1 MSIDKNSRAARQMRS
16 QGKRPKRR
24 RRKTSPWKTVIIAVL
39 LIVTA
44 AVGGA
49 VYYVNHLW
57 NLTADLEVSMDE
69 ITSNPNLDIQ
79 TEQVQKGFWKVAVFG
94 VDSTDGNL
102 GRGANSDVIIIC
114 SINRETGEIKMA
126 SVYRDT
132 YLKVGDNN
140 PYRKI
145 NEAYARGGPEQ
156 AMKAL
161 NENLDIAV
169 DDFVAVNWKAVAD
182 AINNLGGVDIEV
194 TEAEFK
200 QINGYITSVV
210 ENTGVYSQ
218 HLKKAGFQHLD
229 GVQAVAYCRLR
240 KMDTDFQ
247 RTQRQRAVIS
257 QCLEK
262 AKKSDLRVINTV
274 IGVCLPQV
282 AHSFK
287 LDDLLNMGKNIN
299 RYYLGDTTGF
309 PFDLKTQN
317 IGKLDCVVPVTLS
330 SNVVKLHQFLFGTEN
345 YQPSSHVTRISEDI
359 AYNSAKQADSG
370 EEIHQEDI
378 ERMSAAAR
386 EAGGASDSEKE
397 TKGSDGSEAAK
408 SADETEEGRSRSES
422 TEADERSGRDNRERE
437 DGESPDTESDE
448 YVPED
453 ELIDD
458 PGPLRRPAETA
469 GNSENTR
476 KPSSGESG
484 NTAIMVPSAPT
495 SGQNSGGNTGNS
507 STITPGG
514 SSTGRGDSSSSAG
527 SSTSPGKGTAPG
539 GSTGTG
545 TTPGGSTGSSTAPGG
560 STGTGTTSGGSTGN
574 RTTPG
579 GNTSGSTTPGGST
592 NNGTGSGATV
602 HTQRP
607 VPTESEAG
615 GIEGGPGFF

>member
-16 QGKRPKRR
+16 KGKRPVRR
-24 RRKTSPWKTVIIAVL
+24 RRRSSPWKGIIIAVL
-39 LIVTA
+39 LIVA
-44 AVGGA
+44 AAAAGA

-57 NLTADLEVSMDE
+57 NLTADLDVNMDD

-102 GRGANSDVIIIC
+102 GKGANSDVIIIC

-132 YLKVGDNN
+132 YLKVGDKN

-218 HLKKAGFQHLD
+218 HLKKAGYQHLD

-262 AKKSDLRVINTV
+262 AKKSDIRVINTV

-287 LDDLLNMGKNIN
+287 LDDLLDMGKNIN

-345 YQPSSHVTRISEDI
+345 YQPSSHVTKISEDI

-378 ERMSAAAR
+378 ERMTSAAR
-386 EAGGASDSEKE
+386 ETSSRGESERE
-397 TKGSDGSEAAK
+397 TKEEA
-408 SADETEEGRSRSES
+408 RSES
-422 TEADERSGRDNRERE
+422 TRSSSETETEESRRDTTQTTKAAENEERNEREEPDESERE
-437 DGESPDTESDE
+437 DTNSETRESRE
-448 YVPED
+448 ED
-453 ELIDD
+453 EQGSD
-458 PGPLRRPAETA
+458 PVRRPTETAET
-469 GNSENTR
+469 SEGTR
-476 KPSSGESG
+476 KPTTGESSSS
-484 NTAIMVPSAPT
+484 AIMVPAAPT
-495 SGQNSGGNTGNS
+495 SGKPAGSTGNS
-507 STITPGG
+507 STGTPGGTNSGSTGNSSTVTPGG
-514 SSTGRGDSSSSAG
+514 SNGEEH
-527 SSTSPGKGTAPG
+527 
-539 GSTGTG
+539 
-545 TTPGGSTGSSTAPGG
+545 STGS
-560 STGTGTTSGGSTGN
+560 GTS
-574 RTTPG
+574 
-579 GNTSGSTTPGGST
+579 
-592 NNGTGSGATV
+592 V
-602 HTQRP
+602 HTQKP
-607 VPTESEAG
+607 IPTEQETT
-615 GIEGGPGFF
+615 GIEGGPGFFRQ

>member
-1 MSIDKNSRAARQMRS
+1 MSIDKNSRAARQMRN
-16 QGKRPKRR
+16 QGKQPVRRKRR
-24 RRKTSPWKTVIIAVL
+24 RSSPWKAVILALL
-39 LIVTA
+39 LIVVA
-44 AVGGA
+44 AAAGA
-49 VYYVNHLW
+49 AYYVNHLW
-57 NLTADLEVSMDE
+57 NLAADLDVNMDN

-102 GRGANSDVIIIC
+102 GKGANSDVIIIC

-132 YLKVGDNN
+132 YLKVGDKN

-262 AKKSDLRVINTV
+262 AKKSDIRVINTV

-287 LDDLLNMGKNIN
+287 LDDLLDMGKNIG

-317 IGKLDCVVPVTLS
+317 VGKLDCVVPVTLS

-345 YQPSSHVTRISEDI
+345 YRPSSHVIKISEDI

-370 EEIHQEDI
+370 QEIHQEDI
-378 ERMSAAAR
+378 ERMSSAAR
-386 EAGGASDSEKE
+386 ETGSADSRQENESTERSESTKASDQEEEEESRRDEDRTAEAEDEGESE
-397 TKGSDGSEAAK
+397 DGRDGQPERNEEEDEQEST
-408 SADETEEGRSRSES
+408 SAGESETEEG
-422 TEADERSGRDNRERE
+422 
-437 DGESPDTESDE
+437 
-448 YVPED
+448 ED
-453 ELIDD
+453 ED
-458 PGPLRRPAETA
+458 P
-469 GNSENTR
+469 
-476 KPSSGESG
+476 ESG
-484 NTAIMVPSAPT
+484 SSAIMVPAAPT
-495 SGQNSGGNTGNS
+495 SRPSEGTGNT
-507 STITPGG
+507 STITPG
-514 SSTGRGDSSSSAG
+514 ST
-527 SSTSPGKGTAPG
+527 TEP
-539 GSTGTG
+539 
-545 TTPGGSTGSSTAPGG
+545 
-560 STGTGTTSGGSTGN
+560 SGGSTE
-574 RTTPG
+574 P
-579 GNTSGSTTPGGST
+579 SGSTTNPGSSRHTGNSSAVSPGGSQ
-592 NNGTGSGATV
+592 NSERDESSAGGSGATI
-602 HTQRP
+602 HTTKP
-607 VPTESEAG
+607 ISTEPETS
-615 GIEGGPGFF
+615 GIEGGPGFFRQ

>member
-1 MSIDKNSRAARQMRS
+1 MSIDKNSRAARQMRGR
-16 QGKRPKRR
+16 GKRPARR
-24 RRKTSPWKTVIIAVL
+24 RRRSSPWRAVLIAVL
-39 LIVTA
+39 LIVA
-44 AVGGA
+44 AAAAGA

-57 NLTADLEVSMDE
+57 NLTADLDVNMDD

-102 GRGANSDVIIIC
+102 GKGANSDVIIIC

-132 YLKVGDNN
+132 YLKVGDKN

-247 RTQRQRAVIS
+247 RTQRQREVIS

-262 AKKSDLRVINTV
+262 AKKSDIRVINTV
-274 IGVCLPQV
+274 IGICLPQV

-287 LDDLLNMGKNIN
+287 LDDLLDMGKNIN

-345 YQPSSHVTRISEDI
+345 YQPSSHVVKISEDI

-378 ERMSAAAR
+378 ERMSSAAR
-386 EAGGASDSEKE
+386 EAAGSKASEEE
-397 TKGSDGSEAAK
+397 TKSSE
-408 SADETEEGRSRSES
+408 SGDRSES
-422 TEADERSGRDNRERE
+422 TKASSEEETQESKSDDHRTTEAEEERDQRDDEDERAGRD
-437 DGESPDTESDE
+437 SQSDE
-448 YVPED
+448 SEGED
-453 ELIDD
+453 EGNHAAD
-458 PGPLRRPAETA
+458 PTKRPAETEET
-469 GNSENTR
+469 SEGSR
-476 KPSSGESG
+476 RPSAGESG
-484 NTAIMVPSAPT
+484 SSAIMVPAAPT
-495 SGQNSGGNTGNS
+495 PGKDTGNGSTGNS
-507 STITPGG
+507 STVTPGG
-514 SSTGRGDSSSSAG
+514 DSENSST
-527 SSTSPGKGTAPG
+527 
-539 GSTGTG
+539 
-545 TTPGGSTGSSTAPGG
+545 TTPGASGSRSALTPGSTGSDG
-560 STGTGTTSGGSTGN
+560 SGGSAAA
-574 RTTPG
+574 P
-579 GNTSGSTTPGGST
+579 GSTDPAPS
-592 NNGTGSGATV
+592 GSGATV

-607 VPTESEAG
+607 VPTEPQTT